1 VTETLAF
8 DLTARLRE
16 LLADRPATESD
27 LRTLSEEA
35 DAWARALKA
44 QIGGSERRLRE
55 LTADSASPLSEIAA
69 ELRRVETLR
78 PELTELQSLL
88 DELGRRARE
97 LRTEWLLRQAE
108 ATHTARPD

>member
-1 VTETLAF
+1 V
-8 DLTARLRE
+8 
-16 LLADRPATESD
+16 
-27 LRTLSEEA
+27 SEQA

-44 QIGGSERRLRE
+44 QISGSERRLQE
-55 LTADSASPLSEIAA
+55 LTADPATSLAEIAA

-88 DELGRRARE
+88 EELERRARE

-108 ATHTARPD
+108 ATHAARAD

>member
-1 VTETLAF
+1 LTETLVF
-8 DLTARLRE
+8 DLTTRLRE

-44 QIGGSERRLRE
+44 QIDGSERRLRE
-55 LTADSASPLSEIAA
+55 LTADPASPLAEIAS

-78 PELTELQSLL
+78 PELNELQSLL
-88 DELGRRARE
+88 DELERRARE
-97 LRTEWLLRQAE
+97 LRTEWLLRQAQS
-108 ATHTARPD
+108 THAAH